1 MKPNR
6 KTLLL
11 PFFFLLTFLF
21 SPSPVRW
28 RTFVFNSAQAQKKA
42 QSGSQKELPARRD
55 LQKKLRRIYGKSK
68 AQKGTLGIYIKLLDG
83 PVIFARN
90 SFRRFHPASC
100 MKLLT
105 AGAALRKLTPK
116 FRFKT
121 SLEGTLKDTTLETP
135 LYIRGGGDPSLT
147 HRDLTEMTRK
157 LSQMGVKEI
166 PKGIVVD
173 DSHFVHRRFPPGFS
187 RPSPKSYIAP
197 TSAVSLN
204 GNTVTV
210 EINPDNDGGKCNAE
224 VRVTPPSDHLIISS
238 SVKCRKGKSWLR
250 VAANRKG
257 KKLKVIIR
265 GSIQPDAPTITL
277 RRRVLHPSIYAG
289 ETLKRILENEGIKVD
304 GKVKR
309 GTTPDNA
316 KVLVNHESAPLQELI
331 THMNRFSDNHYAEQ
345 ILKATGAKTIGPPG
359 STKNGIEVI
368 ARFLERAGV
377 KRSLYKLSNGSGLFA
392 NTSITPRDLVKF
404 LQRVSTLDWLQ
415 EKLVESLAL
424 AGRSGTLARRMSSTR
439 AEGRVRAKTGTLK
452 VVSTLSGYVLDKKD
466 NPVLVFSILHN
477 DIKGSLTPF
486 RSIQDEIVEEL
497 TAYVDEWR

>member
-1 MKPNR
+1 MRPHQ

-11 PFFFLLTFLF
+11 FCFFLSAILF
-21 SPSPVRW
+21 PASPTHWKTS
-28 RTFVFNSAQAQKKA
+28 VFKSAQAKQQVK
-42 QSGSQKELPARRD
+42 SGSKKEIPARRA
-55 LQKKLRRIYGKSK
+55 LQKKLRHIYGKSK
-68 AQKGTLGIYIKLLDG
+68 AQKGTLGIYVKLLDG

-105 AGAALRKLTPK
+105 AGAALRKLTPT

-121 SLEGTLKDTTLETP
+121 TLEGTPKDNTLETP
-135 LYIRGGGDPSLT
+135 LYIRGEGDPSLT
-147 HRDLTEMTRK
+147 HRDLAEMSRK
-157 LSQMGVKEI
+157 LSQMGIKEI

-173 DSHFVHRRFPPGFS
+173 DSHFVHRRFPPGFG

-210 EINPDNDGGKCNAE
+210 EINPNNDSGTCNAE

-257 KKLKVIIR
+257 KKLNVIVR
-265 GSIQPDAPTITL
+265 GSIQPVASPITL

-289 ETLKRILENEGIKVD
+289 ETLKRVLENEGIKVE

-309 GTTPDNA
+309 GTTPDNI

-345 ILKATGAKTIGPPG
+345 ILKATGAKTIGHPG
-359 STKNGIEVI
+359 STKKGLEVI
-368 ARFLERAGV
+368 ARFMERAGV
-377 KRSLYKLSNGSGLFA
+377 KRNLYKLFNGSGLFA

-415 EKLVESLAL
+415 EKLVDSLAL

-439 AEGRVRAKTGTLK
+439 ADGRVRAKTGTLRD
-452 VVSTLSGYVLDKKD
+452 VSTLSGYVLDKKD
-466 NPVLVFSILHN
+466 NPVLIFSILHN

-486 RSIQDEIVEEL
+486 RSIQDEIVEDL